1 VNAIAI
7 KALII
12 FIAAV
17 AVGAGVAL
25 FVIAKQDGSKTGQ
38 ILGVVIPILAI
49 LSAVYFTIQ
58 ARSTSNLTSVG
69 CE

>member
-17 AVGAGVAL
+17 AVGASVAL
-25 FVIAKQDGSKTGQ
+25 FIIAKQDGSKTGQ

-49 LSAVYFTIQ
+49 LSAVYFTF
-58 ARSTSNLTSVG
+58 
-69 CE
+69 